1 MNFPAYSKISQA
13 TTDLTNALK
22 ITPRRECANAL
33 KQLLFDTNLRSKLAQ
48 EAVIAARDKKK
59 TPHDVLAKI
68 YSNAIK
74 ATIHA
79 AQKTFDSS
87 TKAKNEDIR
96 LPFKIFSLVDKDS
109 DAALALIKKER
120 EGGFDECELFTFE
133 NFERYRNTNKNLT
146 FVQPK
151 VITVASAHSMP
162 KCSSAKLR

>member
-87 TKAKNEDIR
+87 TKAKTEDIR
-96 LPFKIFSLVDKDS
+96 LPV
-109 DAALALIKKER
+109 KEG
-120 EGGFDECELFTFE
+120 EGG
-133 NFERYRNTNKNLT
+133 R
-146 FVQPK
+146 
-151 VITVASAHSMP
+151 I
-162 KCSSAKLR
+162 